1 MKTIQI
7 SDDLFAQIQAH
18 IQGSDEFD
26 SPEEYVDFVIQS
38 VLNGDED
45 MDLDDDDD
53 DDDDED
59 DTDEDDDTGEG
70 RVRNRLENLGYLD

>member
-1 MKTIQI
+1 MKNIPL
-7 SDDLFAQIQAH
+7 SEDLYAQIQAH

-26 SPEEYVDFVIQS
+26 SPEEYVDFVLQS

-53 DDDDED
+53 DEDEDDDDED
-59 DTDEDDDTGEG
+59 DSGTKK
-70 RVRNRLENLGYLD
+70 VKKRLENLGYLD

>member
-7 SDDLFAQIQAH
+7 SDDLYSQIQAH

-26 SPEEYVDFVIQS
+26 SPEEYIDFVLQS
-38 VLNGDED
+38 VVNGDED

-53 DDDDED
+53 EED
-59 DTDEDDDTGEG
+59 DTEEKESRESKVKD
-70 RVRNRLENLGYLD
+70 RLENLGYLD